1 MRNCLN
7 FIGGANPVDRT
18 PPDSSRNFAMVL
30 LAYPVAFAKPI
41 RRLSVR
47 FCRRSMA
54 GYGKS
59 ATFRPRSRANM
70 KPGESKGAIE

>member
-1 MRNCLN
+1 
-7 FIGGANPVDRT
+7 
-18 PPDSSRNFAMVL
+18 MVL